1 MSLNDRPY
9 LFMTDHGGS
18 VLKPEAF
25 QPYLRDEP
33 EYAEARPVGGNN
45 ARLYILGPAI
55 GNIAHTAAYK
65 SGSILPLDPNSVLAV
80 DALKLQVGEHVLDLC
95 CAPGTKL
102 VLMAM
107 HVGSVG
113 SVTGVDISRER
124 LGAAVNLAKKYRLP
138 RARLFCA
145 DGRTFCQPVHHV
157 GGSRREGDQTCQDDP
172 FLIPSSPLA
181 PSPSEGAIVSYERG
195 AMPVWSSSP
204 YRKQRGIL
212 CGLYD
217 KVLVDA
223 QCTHDGSIKHVRKHI
238 SNEWRYFEEE
248 HFGEAGLKELYELQ
262 YALLCNGFRQLR
274 KGGLVVYSTCSQSKH
289 QNEAIIERF
298 MHEHQDQARIVTE
311 SLDANS
317 TTTNIGSWG
326 QALRLSPEMDRNGGG
341 FFVCTIR
348 RET

>member
-1 MSLNDRPY
+1 MFQASLEKE
-9 LFMTDHGGS
+9 
-18 VLKPEAF
+18 V
-25 QPYLRDEP
+25 
-33 EYAEARPVGGNN
+33 EYAEARPASVNN
-45 ARLYILGPAI
+45 PRLYVLGPAV

-65 SGSILPLDPNSVLAV
+65 DGSILPLDSNSVLAV
-80 DALKLQVGEHVLDLC
+80 DALNMQVGEHVLDLC

-107 HVGSVG
+107 HVGPAG

-145 DGRTFCQPVHHV
+145 DGRTFCQPVHHIV
-157 GGSRREGDQTCQDDP
+157 NRWEGGQSHQGESSSFALP
-172 FLIPSSPLA
+172 HLHPSTH
-181 PSPSEGAIVSYERG
+181 SEGAIVSYGKG
-195 AMPVWSSSP
+195 ATPMWSSAP

-212 CGLYD
+212 RGLYD

-238 SNEWRYFEEE
+238 ANGWRYFERE
-248 HFGEAGLKELYELQ
+248 HFEEAGLRELYELQ

-274 KGGLVVYSTCSQSKH
+274 KGGLVVYSTCSQSKQ
-289 QNEAIIERF
+289 QNEEIIERF
-298 MHEHQDQARIVTE
+298 MCEHHDQARIVTKL
-311 SLDANS
+311 LDAES
-317 TTTNIGSWG
+317 TANIGSWG
-326 QALRLSPEMDRNGGG
+326 QALRLLPDADRNGGG